1 MVGWWRNFY
10 SSNRESEE
18 EQQRQYSTSSHDAEE
33 LHGLGDEG
41 SATVDLYSLLGVGVM
56 ASDEELRRS
65 WKKKAF
71 EHHPDRHAGDPNS
84 TIRFQAIQHA
94 YNVLKDKN
102 KRNEYDKALL
112 HRFYAE
118 EYLYRC
124 ADLILTSSG
133 LQLPIHFSKSAD
145 QSGSYGTEKIGSD
158 SQFFLTATSM
168 HPAASR
174 TTTNT
179 TASSF

>member
-1 MVGWWRNFY
+1 M
-10 SSNRESEE
+10 
-18 EQQRQYSTSSHDAEE
+18 Q
-33 LHGLGDEG
+33 
-41 SATVDLYSLLGVGVM
+41 

-102 KRNEYDKALL
+102 KRNEYDQALL

-133 LQLPIHFSKSAD
+133 LQLPIHFSKST
-145 QSGSYGTEKIGSD
+145 GHGGNEKIGSE

-168 HPAASR
+168 HHPSR
-174 TTTNT
+174 STNT
-179 TASSF
+179 PASSF